1 MPETVR
7 PDFYERMIARHSLD
21 SIIITGTDGITEWVN
36 EAFTRMTGYQLD
48 DMVGKK
54 PGAVLQGSE
63 TETATIQAISD
74 ALRNRTPIRTEIR
87 NIAKSLRPF
96 WIDLLITPIFDE
108 DGKHTHFMSIQ
119 RDITERKEREQV
131 NEDILRREK
140 HREAERSLVGQLSEW
155 LYTAKS
161 LDELL
166 MVVRR
171 GMETLI
177 PEAEGALFFY
187 AASRDTLDL
196 AAYWGGAEA
205 LDRVKPDQ
213 CWALRRGRAYSFGT
227 RAIEFTCDHVSGAE
241 CPYFCLPI
249 VANGETIGLLHL
261 CFTGLDVTIERRS
274 DIEVFMHQRWR
285 LALSCAEQIS
295 LAVANV
301 RLRQELL
308 DQSVRDPLTGLWNRR
323 WLLET
328 IHKVQNR
335 ARQANIP
342 FSIISLDI
350 DHFKQFNDHYGHDAG
365 DTVLRD
371 AAKMIAD
378 LVDRRG
384 HVCRMGGEEFVIICP
399 DLDHE
404 PTCRL
409 AEELRTALA
418 THQITY
424 AGEWLPAITISSGV
438 ASFPDDGVTVVDL
451 MRIADM
457 ALYAAKDRGRDRTL
471 SCRELRNTK
480 LDRTG

>member
-96 WIDLLITPIFDE
+96 WIDLLITPIFDD

-227 RAIEFTCDHVSGAE
+227 RAIEFTCDHVPARGVSL
-241 CPYFCLPI
+241 FLP
-249 VANGETIGLLHL
+249 ADRGPWRNHRASAPLLHRS
-261 CFTGLDVTIERRS
+261 RRHHRTPLGHRGVHAS
-274 DIEVFMHQRWR
+274 AMAPCP
-285 LALSCAEQIS
+285 L
-295 LAVANV
+295 
-301 RLRQELL
+301 LRRA
-308 DQSVRDPLTGLWNRR
+308 DQSC
-323 WLLET
+323 
-328 IHKVQNR
+328 
-335 ARQANIP
+335 
-342 FSIISLDI
+342 
-350 DHFKQFNDHYGHDAG
+350 
-365 DTVLRD
+365 
-371 AAKMIAD
+371 
-378 LVDRRG
+378 RG
-384 HVCRMGGEEFVIICP
+384 QCP
-399 DLDHE
+399 
-404 PTCRL
+404 
-409 AEELRTALA
+409 A
-418 THQITY
+418 
-424 AGEWLPAITISSGV
+424 PAGV
-438 ASFPDDGVTVVDL
+438 A
-451 MRIADM
+451 
-457 ALYAAKDRGRDRTL
+457 
-471 SCRELRNTK
+471 
-480 LDRTG
+480 